1 MKAETPVEG
10 RILPLPNSAT
20 KPFWDAAAS
29 GELVLQWCPAC
40 QQAQFQPGPL
50 CRTCGDE
57 PEWMKASGR
66 GSVYTYTVVHQSR
79 TPPFDKLVP
88 YIVAIVQLDEGPR
101 MMTNV
106 IGCAVADVH
115 VGMRVQVAFAET
127 VDGIAL
133 PFWQPE
139 AGEPA

>member
-1 MKAETPVEG
+1 
-10 RILPLPNSAT
+10 
-20 KPFWDAAAS
+20 
-29 GELVLQWCPAC
+29 
-40 QQAQFQPGPL
+40 
-50 CRTCGDE
+50 
-57 PEWMKASGR
+57 
-66 GSVYTYTVVHQSR
+66 
-79 TPPFDKLVP
+79 
-88 YIVAIVQLDEGPR
+88 